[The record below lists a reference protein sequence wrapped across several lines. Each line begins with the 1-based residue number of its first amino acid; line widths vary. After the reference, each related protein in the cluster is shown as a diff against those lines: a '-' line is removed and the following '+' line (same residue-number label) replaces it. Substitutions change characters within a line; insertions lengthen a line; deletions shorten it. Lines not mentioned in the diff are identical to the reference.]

1 MVCWLAAEDR
11 GILDGKGQLVE
22 GEEEDLVLENILAV
36 RAVPVGAVVVGCGG
50 CGFHCLATACETAVA
65 CRLC

>member
-1 MVCWLAAEDR
+1 MSVTLADVRA
-11 GILDGKGQLVE
+11 
-22 GEEEDLVLENILAV
+22 VLENILAV